1 MSNHIDLSGRVAV
14 VTGGTSGIGFAAA
27 RRLLQSG
34 AVVEIWGRNA
44 ERIAAA
50 VKGLSDS
57 GRVRASAVDVSN
69 FEQVRAAAED
79 AERRHGR
86 VDILLNSAGM
96 LAAAVP
102 VHELTQEAWEESIA
116 TNLSGVFY
124 TCKAFLPGMLS
135 RRYGR
140 IINVASMAGK
150 EGNPFLAAYSAT
162 KAGVIGFTKAIAKEF
177 ATSGVTANCVVPT
190 LVETPMVETAS
201 RQAPESLARTLEKIP
216 MARMGRPEEVAAM
229 IAWLASDEC
238 SFTTGF
244 GFDLSGGRA
253 TY

>member
-27 RRLLQSG
+27 QRLLQSG

-50 VKGLSDS
+50 LKGLSDS
-57 GRVRASAVDVSN
+57 GRVRASAVDVAN

-79 AERRHGR
+79 AERQHGR

-102 VHELTQEAWEESIA
+102 VHELSQEAWEESIA

-201 RQAPESLARTLEKIP
+201 RQAPENLARTLEKIP

>member
-57 GRVRASAVDVSN
+57 GRVRASAVDVAN

-79 AERRHGR
+79 AERQHGR

-102 VHELTQEAWEESIA
+102 VHELSQEAWEESIA

-201 RQAPESLARTLEKIP
+201 RQAPQNLARTLEKIP

>member
-1 MSNHIDLSGRVAV
+1 MSNQIDLSGRVAV
-14 VTGGTSGIGFAAA
+14 VTGGTSGIGLAAA
-27 RRLLQSG
+27 ERLLRSG
-34 AVVEIWGRNA
+34 AIVEIWGRDP
-44 ERIAAA
+44 EKIAVAI
-50 VKGLSDS
+50 KTLSAT
-57 GRVRASAVDVSN
+57 GRVHASAVDVSN
-69 FEQVRAAAED
+69 FENVRAAAED
-79 AERRHGR
+79 AERHHGR

-102 VHELTQEAWEESIA
+102 VHELSQEAWEGSMA

-124 TCKAFLPGMLS
+124 TCKVFLPGMLS
-135 RRYGR
+135 RRHGR

-177 ATSGVTANCVVPT
+177 ATSGVTANCVVPS
-190 LVETPMVETAS
+190 LVETPMVEAAS
-201 RQAPESLARTLEKIP
+201 RQAPENLVRTLEKIP
-216 MARMGRPEEVAAM
+216 MGRMGRPEEVAAM

>member
-1 MSNHIDLSGRVAV
+1 
-14 VTGGTSGIGFAAA
+14 
-27 RRLLQSG
+27 
-34 AVVEIWGRNA
+34 
-44 ERIAAA
+44 
-50 VKGLSDS
+50 LSDC

-79 AERRHGR
+79 AERQHGR
-86 VDILLNSAGM
+86 VDILLNSAGL

-102 VHELTQEAWEESIA
+102 VHELSQEAWQDSIA

-201 RQAPESLARTLEKIP
+201 RQAPENLARTLEKIP

>member
-27 RRLLQSG
+27 QRLLQSG

-57 GRVRASAVDVSN
+57 GPVRASAVDVSN
-69 FEQVRAAAED
+69 FEQVSAAAED
-79 AERRHGR
+79 AERQHGR

-102 VHELTQEAWEESIA
+102 VHELSQEAWEDSIA

-135 RRYGR
+135 RRCGR

-201 RQAPESLARTLEKIP
+201 RQAPENLARTLEKIP

>member
-27 RRLLQSG
+27 QRLLQSG

-50 VKGLSDS
+50 LKGLSDS
-57 GRVRASAVDVSN
+57 GPVRASAVDVSN

-79 AERRHGR
+79 AERQHGR

-102 VHELTQEAWEESIA
+102 VHELSQEAWEESIA

-201 RQAPESLARTLEKIP
+201 RQAPENLARTLEKIP

>member
-14 VTGGTSGIGFAAA
+14 VTGGTSGIGFAGA

-57 GRVRASAVDVSN
+57 GPVRASAVDVSN

-79 AERRHGR
+79 AERQHGR

-102 VHELTQEAWEESIA
+102 VHELSQEAWEESIA

-201 RQAPESLARTLEKIP
+201 RQAPENLARTLEKIP

>member
-27 RRLLQSG
+27 QRLLQSG

-57 GRVRASAVDVSN
+57 GRVRASAVDVAN

-79 AERRHGR
+79 AERQHGR

-102 VHELTQEAWEESIA
+102 VHELSQEAWEESIA

-201 RQAPESLARTLEKIP
+201 RQAPENLARTLEKIP

>member
-27 RRLLQSG
+27 QRLLQSG

-50 VKGLSDS
+50 VKGLSDC

-79 AERRHGR
+79 AERQHGR

-102 VHELTQEAWEESIA
+102 VHELSQEAWEDSIA

-190 LVETPMVETAS
+190 LVETPMAETAS
-201 RQAPESLARTLEKIP
+201 RQAPENLARTLEKIP

>member
-1 MSNHIDLSGRVAV
+1 MAV
-14 VTGGTSGIGFAAA
+14 VTGGTSGIGLAAA
-27 RRLLQSG
+27 ERLLRSG

-44 ERIAAA
+44 GKIGAAA
-50 VKGLSDS
+50 EALSAF
-57 GRVRASAVDVSN
+57 GRVRAVAVDVSS
-69 FEQVRAAAED
+69 FENVRAAAED
-79 AERRHGR
+79 AERHYDH
-86 VDILLNSAGM
+86 VDILLNSAGV
-96 LAAAVP
+96 LAASAP
-102 VHELTQEAWEESIA
+102 VQELSQEAWADSVA
-116 TNLSGVFY
+116 TNLSGVFH

-150 EGNPFLAAYSAT
+150 EGNPFFAAYSAT

-177 ATSGVTANCVVPT
+177 ATSGVTANCVVPAII
-190 LVETPMVETAS
+190 ETPMVEAVS
-201 RQAPESLARTLEKIP
+201 RQAPENFARTLEKIP
-216 MARMGRPEEVAAM
+216 MARMGRPDEAAAM

>member
-27 RRLLQSG
+27 QRLLQSG

-69 FEQVRAAAED
+69 FEHVRAAADD
-79 AERRHGR
+79 AERHHGR

-102 VHELTQEAWEESIA
+102 VHELSQEAWEDSIA

-201 RQAPESLARTLEKIP
+201 RQAPENLVRTLEKIP

>member
-57 GRVRASAVDVSN
+57 GRVRASAVDVAN

-79 AERRHGR
+79 AERQHGR

-102 VHELTQEAWEESIA
+102 VHELSQEAWEDSIA

-201 RQAPESLARTLEKIP
+201 RQAPENLARTLEKIP